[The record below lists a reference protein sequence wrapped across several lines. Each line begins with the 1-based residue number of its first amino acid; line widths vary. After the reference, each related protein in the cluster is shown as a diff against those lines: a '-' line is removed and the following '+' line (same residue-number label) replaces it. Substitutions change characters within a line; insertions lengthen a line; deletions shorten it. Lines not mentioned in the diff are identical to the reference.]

1 MWNIKIRSSYEII
14 NEKQICIS
22 GIGRSVDPF
31 QISTC
36 ASECP
41 CTAKWDIAAVSG
53 AGFRKPSKSRNCQ
66 KHQRTAGRVLSC
78 TSGFWD
84 NRQWYCL
91 CDRRWLLYTDEK
103 TADPCKD
110 EEISDVIQE
119 LIIDPLNRQTKKVL
133 QGVTLEDMEEE
144 YLKHNEEE
152 YMYYIWWCPG

>member
-53 AGFRKPSKSRNCQ
+53 AGFRKP
-66 KHQRTAGRVLSC
+66 AIDG
-78 TSGFWD
+78 D
-84 NRQWYCL
+84 Y
-91 CDRRWLLYTDEK
+91 YITDEK

-152 YMYYIWWCPG
+152 YMYYIWWCTG

>member
-41 CTAKWDIAAVSG
+41 CTAKWDIASLRRAGIVRSIKGPQGGYYLARPASEITVSDIVYAIDG
-53 AGFRKPSKSRNCQ
+53 
-66 KHQRTAGRVLSC
+66 
-78 TSGFWD
+78 D
-84 NRQWYCL
+84 Y
-91 CDRRWLLYTDEK
+91 YITDEK

-152 YMYYIWWCPG
+152 YMYYI

>member
-41 CTAKWDIAAVSG
+41 CTAKWDLAAVSG

-66 KHQRTAGRVLSC
+66 KHQRTAGGYYLARPASEISVSDIVYAID
-78 TSGFWD
+78 GD
-84 NRQWYCL
+84 Y
-91 CDRRWLLYTDEK
+91 YITDEK